1 MPVLGAWQ
9 KSRNSLQ
16 ACERAEKIRWPLP
29 WDVRDLVRE
38 LGVEMPLPA
47 NRRTGLVIL
56 KRYIFLLRYD
66 KAVYKERPNDQPNP
80 TSRTIIAVNPSIVA
94 IVTVSMCSGLL

>member
-38 LGVEMPLPA
+38 LGVEMPLP
-47 NRRTGLVIL
+47 VI
-56 KRYIFLLRYD
+56 
-66 KAVYKERPNDQPNP
+66 
-80 TSRTIIAVNPSIVA
+80 STIRN
-94 IVTVSMCSGLL
+94 